1 VALVVV
7 QARCLLDTNIVIGL
21 LKGNDDCTALI
32 QSANCDLA
40 DMAVSQITRMELLGF
55 AGLSASDEQTVVQLL
70 SCVQVVLLDEVIESR
85 TIALRRQFK
94 VKLPDAI
101 IVATALVGGLPL
113 LTLDQALLK
122 MIATVNQQA

>member
-1 VALVVV
+1 VALIVG
-7 QARCLLDTNIVIGL
+7 QARCLLDTNVIIGL
-21 LKGNDDCTALI
+21 LKGSDECTELI

-55 AGLSASDEQTVVQLL
+55 AGLSAADEQTVVQLL
-70 SCVQVVLLDEVIESR
+70 SCVQIVLLDEVIESR

-101 IVATALVGGLPL
+101 IVATALGGGLPL

-122 MIATVNQQA
+122 MVATVNQQA